1 MWTTFRPLFV
11 LFLATSPVLADDR
24 DKALAVIDRA
34 VQAHGGESALTKA
47 QLMTRSATGEMT
59 LFDKAVP
66 FKDEMA
72 AQLPDR
78 LRSFV
83 DVGEGDQKVLVLLVI
98 NGDKGWQSAGG
109 AVMELT
115 KERLGEL
122 REEAYIMW
130 LSTLA
135 PLKKDTSF
143 NLVPAPDVKINGRPA
158 AGVKVSQKGHTDAT
172 LYFDKETGLLVKI
185 ARRAQEA
192 GLMVDKEYLFSGH
205 KEFEGAKLPTKQVEM
220 INGKKFTEVTSFTYK
235 ILRRVD
241 ESMFTKP

>member
-1 MWTTFRPLFV
+1 MDRSRRPAYNGGSAAASRRVFSGVTFMRNWFRPL
-11 LFLATSPVLADDR
+11 LLLCLAASPVDADDR
-24 DKALAVIDRA
+24 DKASAVIDRA
-34 VQAHGGESALTKA
+34 IQAHGGEAALTKA

-83 DVGEGDQKVLVLLVI
+83 DVGEGEQKVLVLLVI

-143 NLVPAPDVKINGRPA
+143 HL
-158 AGVKVSQKGHTDAT
+158 
-172 LYFDKETGLLVKI
+172 
-185 ARRAQEA
+185 
-192 GLMVDKEYLFSGH
+192 
-205 KEFEGAKLPTKQVEM
+205 
-220 INGKKFTEVTSFTYK
+220 
-235 ILRRVD
+235 
-241 ESMFTKP
+241 

>member
-83 DVGEGDQKVLVLLVI
+83 DVGEGEQKVLVLLVI

-143 NLVPAPDVKINGRPA
+143 NLMSAPDVKINGQPA

>member
-1 MWTTFRPLFV
+1 MRTTFRLLFV

-34 VQAHGGESALTKA
+34 IQTHGGETALTKA

-59 LFDKAVP
+59 LFDKPVP

-83 DVGEGDQKVLVLLVI
+83 DVGEGDQKLLVLLVI

-109 AVMELT
+109 AVMELS

-143 NLVPAPDVKINGRPA
+143 HLVPAPDVKVNGQPA

-192 GLMVDKEYLFSGH
+192 GLAVDKEYLFSAH

-241 ESMFTKP
+241 ESMFAKP

>member
-1 MWTTFRPLFV
+1 RVGAAPVPRSDLRRSASRDGHESDGGQEPPLTRAPSTARKPDAVYATELIHPHGQAPPAGLQRRECGLFAPSFLRSHFMRTAFRLLSV

-109 AVMELT
+109 AVMEL
-115 KERLGEL
+115 
-122 REEAYIMW
+122 
-130 LSTLA
+130 
-135 PLKKDTSF
+135 
-143 NLVPAPDVKINGRPA
+143 
-158 AGVKVSQKGHTDAT
+158 
-172 LYFDKETGLLVKI
+172 
-185 ARRAQEA
+185 
-192 GLMVDKEYLFSGH
+192 
-205 KEFEGAKLPTKQVEM
+205 
-220 INGKKFTEVTSFTYK
+220 
-235 ILRRVD
+235 
-241 ESMFTKP
+241 